1 MSFGRRGFEQDGR
14 GLRGLKFALALAGVA
29 LVVLSLLLPI
39 SMGAVARR
47 GAAGAT
53 FQSGYLRSLTP
64 IITTASMASSLIA
77 AAVILS
83 FEKSKANAAAIVF
96 GILTVSVF
104 TAEILLSLYLS
115 LVRPLTATIQLV
127 VYVLIGLV
135 PLGLGCTLFT
145 LASIMSAR

>member
-1 MSFGRRGFEQDGR
+1 MSFGTERFEQG
-14 GLRGLKFALALAGVA
+14 GTGPRGLKFALAVAGMA

-47 GAAGAT
+47 GAAGVS
-53 FQSGYLRSLTP
+53 FESGYLRSLTP

-145 LASIMSAR
+145 LAAIMSDR